1 MSEPIVYIVDDDEA
15 VRDSIATLVSLHGY
29 SCRTFASAQDY
40 LDHADL
46 TVPACVVLDVKM
58 PGLSGLD
65 LQQEMRQRDVRHGIL
80 FVTGHGAV
88 DLAVRAMKAGAADFL
103 EKPFDQE
110 RLIDGIRAV
119 FARITGQNP
128 SLAGLTPREREVAGL
143 IADGLTSKEIAQRL
157 EISVRTVD
165 IHRANVMTKTGSR
178 NVADLVRMLVSAS
191 TAPLVG
197 PASAEE
203 RL

>member
-29 SCRTFASAQDY
+29 SCRTFASAADY

-46 TVPACVVLDVKM
+46 SVPACVVLDVKM

-65 LQQEMRQRDVRHGIL
+65 LQQEMRQRDVRQGIL

-110 RLIDGIRAV
+110 RLIDGIRNV

-128 SLAGLTPREREVAGL
+128 SLAGLTPREREVASL

-178 NVADLVRMLVSAS
+178 NVADLVRMLVLT
-191 TAPLVG
+191 TAAPINV
-197 PASAEE
+197 AETE
-203 RL
+203 RP

>member
-1 MSEPIVYIVDDDEA
+1 MPEPIVYIVDDDEA

-29 SCRTFASAQDY
+29 SCRTFASARDY

-46 TVPACVVLDVKM
+46 SVAACVVLDVKM

-65 LQQEMRQRDVRHGIL
+65 LQQEMRLRDIRHGIL

-88 DLAVRAMKAGAADFL
+88 ELAVRAMKAGALDFL

-110 RLIDGIRAV
+110 RLLDGIRAAL
-119 FARITGQNP
+119 ARVSGQNP

-157 EISVRTVD
+157 TISVRTVD

-178 NVADLVRMLVSAS
+178 NVADLVRMLVTTTGAH
-191 TAPLVG
+191 AGLV
-197 PASAEE
+197 AEHDYS
-203 RL
+203 